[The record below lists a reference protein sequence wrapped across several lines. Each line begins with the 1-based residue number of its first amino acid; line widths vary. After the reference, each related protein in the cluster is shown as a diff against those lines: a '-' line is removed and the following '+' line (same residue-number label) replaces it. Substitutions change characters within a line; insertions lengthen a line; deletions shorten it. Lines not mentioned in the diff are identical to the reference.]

1 MATMPSVREEV
12 PPMFG
17 KILLAV
23 DGSPQSGKAVQL
35 ASKLAAPAGTQ
46 VVVIHVI
53 ELVPTK
59 MGPAELEL
67 REDARRLVER
77 YAKQLADAGVNATI
91 DVSRALSGR
100 VGQVLVNAAADLQAD
115 LIVMGCRGRSELT
128 SLLLGS
134 VAHEVLQHS
143 HCPVLVAC

>member
-1 MATMPSVREEV
+1 
-12 PPMFG
+12 MFG

-23 DGSPQSGKAVQL
+23 DGSPQSGKAAQL
-35 ASKLAAPAGTQ
+35 AAELAAPAANE

-53 ELVPTK
+53 ELVPTR

-67 REDARRLVER
+67 REDAQELVER
-77 YAKQLADAGVNATI
+77 YAKQLADAGVNAST

-100 VGQVLVNAAADLQAD
+100 VGKVLVNAAIELQVG
-115 LIVMGCRGRSELT
+115 LI
-128 SLLLGS
+128 GS

-143 HCPVLVAC
+143 HCPVLIAR